1 MVDLRTMTEAEILEF
16 AQNLSQEDFDN
27 LDEASQEIIEA
38 ATAIDTL
45 NPGAGSGGTESKA
58 QMLATFAALAA
69 QLGKEDLSDL
79 YNRTIATIGQEAA
92 NIPNDAAAKN
102 AATVA
107 MKGAVVAEG
116 SEELDKAL
124 PGSYSRDVTM
134 TSPRVSSSI
143 GRGAGWRPKETE
155 PAPVINR
162 RKYNPGSMKR
172 AMTEELIKE
181 DIDDM
186 FSSDGLS
193 EEFKEKA
200 STVFEAAVN
209 VRAILKEAELQEIFE
224 ETVSA
229 LEEEFEEKL
238 QEEAAKVFDDLSE
251 KLDQYLD
258 YAIKEWL
265 EENQL
270 AVENSLRAE
279 IAEDFIQGLHGL
291 FAEHYI
297 RVPDEQLD
305 LVAEMKSEL
314 EEVKSKLNETVDSK
328 LELQAIIDEATREA
342 ALDEM
347 SEGLSAIQSEKLR
360 TLAEGIEFT
369 DVRTYGRK
377 LSILKENISNKKAA
391 KSTGFITEEI
401 DGSVDGEDRT
411 AAVPAH
417 MQHYMKAI
425 AKSVKN

>member
-1 MVDLRTMTEAEILEF
+1 MVDLKTMTEAEILEF
-16 AQNLSQEDFDN
+16 AENLSQEEFDN
-27 LDEASQEIIEA
+27 LDEASREIIEA
-38 ATAIDTL
+38 TAADTL

-79 YNRTIATIGQEAA
+79 YNRTVASIGQEAA

-102 AATVA
+102 AATIA
-107 MKGAVVAEG
+107 MKGAV
-116 SEELDKAL
+116 
-124 PGSYSRDVTM
+124 
-134 TSPRVSSSI
+134 
-143 GRGAGWRPKETE
+143 
-155 PAPVINR
+155 
-162 RKYNPGSMKR
+162 
-172 AMTEELIKE
+172 KE

-186 FSSDGLS
+186 FASDDLS

-200 STVFEAAVN
+200 TTVFEAAVA
-209 VRAILKEAELQEIFE
+209 VRATLKEAELQEEFE
-224 ETVSA
+224 ETVAA
-229 LEEEFEEKL
+229 LEEEFETKL
-238 QEEAAKVFDDLSE
+238 QEETNNMFEDLSE

-265 EENQL
+265 EENRL

-297 RVPDEQLD
+297 RVPDEQID

-314 EEVKSKLNETVDSK
+314 EEVKAKLNETVDSK

-369 DVRTYGRK
+369 DAKTYDKK
-377 LSILKENISNKKAA
+377 LSILKENISNKKTT

-401 DGSVDGEDRT
+401 DGTVDDEDKT

-425 AKSVKN
+425 SKSVK

>member
-16 AQNLSQEDFDN
+16 AENLSQEDFNN

-38 ATAIDTL
+38 ATALDTL
-45 NPGAGSGGTESKA
+45 KPGAGSGGTESKA

-79 YNRTIATIGQEAA
+79 YNRTIASIGQEAA

-107 MKGAVVAEG
+107 MKGAV
-116 SEELDKAL
+116 
-124 PGSYSRDVTM
+124 
-134 TSPRVSSSI
+134 
-143 GRGAGWRPKETE
+143 
-155 PAPVINR
+155 
-162 RKYNPGSMKR
+162 
-172 AMTEELIKE
+172 KE

-186 FSSDGLS
+186 FSGDGLS

-314 EEVKSKLNETVDSK
+314 EEVKAKLNETVDSK

-369 DVRTYGRK
+369 DVRTYSRK

-401 DGSVDGEDRT
+401 DGSIDDEDRSGP
-411 AAVPAH
+411 VPAH